1 LLAYRDQRG
10 GFFSLL
16 LEPPQ
21 VPAENEITPREMVF
35 VLDCSGSMDGL
46 PIDASKAF
54 MRAALRKLRPT
65 DSFRI
70 IRFSDS
76 ANEFSANRCRRPRRI
91 LRQACATPIRCAAK
105 AAPR

>member
-35 VLDCSGSMDGL
+35 VLDCSGSMHGL
-46 PIDASKAF
+46 PMDASKAF

-76 ANEFSANRCRRPRRI
+76 ANEFSASRCRRPRRI
-91 LRQACATPIRCAAK
+91 LRQACATPIR
-105 AAPR
+105 